1 MYSSRIPFA
10 VVSHIIRSIILLQW
24 ISITVVS
31 SDGVVNEKM
40 PTAAKLTIS
49 IDQVSPALPPQ
60 IAYFIPDSALN
71 NFLNRTMLNGTVY
84 NRNIN
89 SLRPPPRPPL
99 RPDIMPPNNFDDPMF
114 DSMAAPQNKYR
125 YVFVPKNH
133 NQDADSSTYEDAD
146 TAYQN
151 YAYDID
157 YKPLKEKKS
166 SYWRY
171 QAHENED
178 DGHTKTQKKYVK
190 KEKYPSSH
198 KYLNYHPS
206 NIRDQLDYLKSN
218 HRQHFADDSDEN
230 DDVDGDSERIIDA
243 RGVGKRRQLKKKVQH
258 KKKRVPVSPSYV
270 PTSSY
275 ESDDRLPP
283 YYATQPSQ
291 HHNHKNCKPHAIT
304 NNQDLAVDE
313 GDYDDEEEVQT
324 TVAPQRRKK
333 SRNKGLTFYIT
344 KVHDPGTNT
353 DRMLRVDKVE
363 SNDDEEF
370 GTETAFVPTRYLASV
385 RGIEKTV
392 YKKKHRM
399 PTISKK
405 PRVKERLYESGGHV
419 VYTEDGYEDKQYDH
433 GSQKKYL
440 DYHHRTRRETLSE
453 ASGETLPEAS
463 ELKGQELID
472 HISGLIKNA
481 SETLTSVDGEL
492 KKRGRYPFYNSS
504 KTVIK
509 ESPLR
514 YAEHEEPFRANE
526 SNSYYATKTKF
537 CDELGEDVN
546 VRTDESDPSIPTKR
560 LQGLGGKI
568 DCVKEKLFGRN
579 PLDNPIF
586 REDVVSEPNAE
597 AVFGSD
603 SSVYTDV
610 MHNIG
615 YHKNQR
621 VFSNYGTS
629 HNYDLGAVDTN
640 MVKNRPGNSL
650 NTYETLP
657 SDDINDSVE
666 SDDAPANVNQ
676 SHHENAFNN
685 PAQEK
690 GAASVN
696 VEQSYPGNTFNN
708 PAQESGDVASTIE
721 EQTYSKNAFNNPA
734 QVPILDIS
742 KFIPRPHAYLPA
754 APLFESDFV
763 PITATTGRSP
773 VPTTHMTPPNSQAV
787 PVQIPVIVSTSSNQF
802 YRGYRQPP
810 RQNLNNNIRRLPP
823 NVLVL
828 RRGQTINIV
837 RVPLQNKPRR

>member
-1 MYSSRIPFA
+1 MYSSRISFA
-10 VVSHIIRSIILLQW
+10 IVSHFIRSIILLQW
-24 ISITVVS
+24 ITITVVL
-31 SDGVVNEKM
+31 SDGVVNEKL

-84 NRNIN
+84 NRSIH
-89 SLRPPPRPPL
+89 SIRPPPIPPL
-99 RPDIMPPNNFDDPMF
+99 RPDMMPPNNFNDPMF

-125 YVFVPKNH
+125 YVLVPRTQNR
-133 NQDADSSTYEDAD
+133 DFDSAKYDDAD

-171 QAHENED
+171 QAYEDED
-178 DGHTKTQKKYVK
+178 DGIIKKQKKYVK
-190 KEKYPSSH
+190 KEKHPSSH
-198 KYLNYHPS
+198 KYLNYHPK
-206 NIRDQLDYLKSN
+206 NFRDQLDLLKSN
-218 HRQHFADDSDEN
+218 HRHHFADDSDEN
-230 DDVDGDSERIIDA
+230 DDDDEDSERIIDG
-243 RGVGKRRQLKKKVQH
+243 RGVGRRKHLKKKVNQ
-258 KKKRVPVSPSYV
+258 KKKRVPVPPSYV

-275 ESDDRLPP
+275 ESDDRVPP
-283 YYATQPSQ
+283 HYAPQPPQ
-291 HHNHKNCKPHAIT
+291 HHNHKNCEPHAIK
-304 NNQDLAVDE
+304 NNQDLAIDE
-313 GDYDDEEEVQT
+313 GDYDDVEEVQT

-333 SRNKGLTFYIT
+333 TRNKGLTFYIT

-353 DRMLRVDKVE
+353 ERMLRVDKVE
-363 SNDDEEF
+363 SNDDDGM

-392 YKKKHRM
+392 YKRNHRM
-399 PTISKK
+399 PKKSKK
-405 PRVKERLYESGGHV
+405 PRIKERLYESGGHV

-453 ASGETLPEAS
+453 SSGETLPEAS

-472 HISGLIKNA
+472 HLTGLIKNA

-514 YAEHEEPFRANE
+514 YAEHDEPFRANE
-526 SNSYYATKTKF
+526 SNSYYATKTKL
-537 CDELGEDVN
+537 CDELDDDVN
-546 VRTDESDPSIPTKR
+546 VRTDESDPAIPTKR
-560 LQGLGGKI
+560 LKRLGGKI

-586 REDVVSEPNAE
+586 REDVLFEPNAE

-610 MHNIG
+610 MQNIG

-629 HNYDLGAVDTN
+629 ENYDLTAVDTLN
-640 MVKNRPGNSL
+640 VKNRPSNLL
-650 NTYETLP
+650 NTNEKFP
-657 SDDINDSVE
+657 SEDINDSDE
-666 SDDAPANVNQ
+666 SADATANGEQ
-676 SHHENAFNN
+676 SYHKNAFNN
-685 PAQEK
+685 PGQE
-690 GAASVN
+690 SVVEEQSYPENSFNNNPAPENSVAPAN
-696 VEQSYPGNTFNN
+696 VEQSY
-708 PAQESGDVASTIE
+708 
-721 EQTYSKNAFNNPA
+721 SKSAFNNPA

-742 KFIPRPHAYLPA
+742 KFIPRPHSYLPA

-763 PITATTGRSP
+763 PIIATTGSP
-773 VPTTHMTPPNSQAV
+773 VPTTHMTPPNAHAV
-787 PVQIPVIVSTSSNQF
+787 AVQIPVIVPADSKQF
-802 YRGYRQPP
+802 YRGYRQPA
-810 RQNLNNNIRRLPP
+810 RKNTNNSIRRLPP
-823 NVLVL
+823 KVLVF
-828 RRGQTINIV
+828 RRGQTMTIV
-837 RVPLQNKPRR
+837 RVPVQNKPRR